1 MSTGV
6 LYFPV
11 VMRRGNVVLD
21 DVQIPINDNSVLGLD
36 YDEDVVEYLTTKQT
50 NDHAFCI
57 MEVRSV
63 HAVTQGP

>member
-11 VMRRGNVVLD
+11 VMRRGNVVLN

-36 YDEDVVEYLTTKQT
+36 YDEDVVEYLTTTQQT
-50 NDHAFCI
+50 ITPFA
-57 MEVRSV
+57 SWK
-63 HAVTQGP
+63 